1 MEEHSCTICGA
12 LMEGPDPYVLY
23 HSEKTDEESYAC
35 PECARLLRRL
45 MEEDDV
51 AALKCALDY
60 FARYAV
66 QIKSIPD
73 KDLLAVLMEIFEDA
87 VKLVKQ
93 KDQAAE

>member
-45 MEEDDV
+45 MEDEDV
-51 AALKCALDY
+51 AALKRALDY
-60 FARYAV
+60 FAQYAER
-66 QIKSIPD
+66 IKEIAD
-73 KDLLAVLMEIFEDA
+73 KDLLAVLTEIFEDA

-93 KDQAAE
+93 KDQVAE